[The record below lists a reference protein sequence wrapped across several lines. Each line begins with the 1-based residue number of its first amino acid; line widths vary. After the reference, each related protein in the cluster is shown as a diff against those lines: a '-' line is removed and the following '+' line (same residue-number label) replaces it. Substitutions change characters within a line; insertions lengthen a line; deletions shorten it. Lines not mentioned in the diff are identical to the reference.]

1 MITSHPTV
9 SHPSNSHPA
18 PVTVQR
24 VTYHGYTDALR
35 LSNGIVEAV
44 VVPQLGRVLR
54 FQFAGQPQTN
64 PLYEDAYWIRKTGA
78 DADLSTWANFGGDK
92 AWPAPQSAWP
102 DLIGHAWPP
111 DKSLDGSPYYAQALP
126 SGVRLVSPVSAA
138 FAARILRSI
147 TLRPGEARLYFAQSL
162 LKDPAAPKV
171 FPAGFWEI
179 TQVRADAQVQ
189 ISAALAPGQTAPF
202 QSLST
207 SGVSETAPFYKIG
220 GGFLS
225 ITHDPDTSHKISAS
239 PHPGV
244 IFLRYGPGLVF
255 SEHYTPPPPESVYAV
270 HEQPLEV
277 YSGAGHPGYFE
288 LEVLG
293 PLLPLKAG
301 ESASLPVY
309 WELQRT
315 KK

>member
-1 MITSHPTV
+1 MITSHPA
-9 SHPSNSHPA
+9 PA

-35 LSNGIVEAV
+35 LSNGIVEV
-44 VVPQLGRVLR
+44 IVVPQLGRVLR
-54 FQFAGQPQTN
+54 FQFTGQPQTD
-64 PLYEDAYWIRKTGA
+64 PLYEDASWVGKTGA
-78 DADLSTWANFGGDK
+78 DADLNTWANFGGDK

-102 DLIGHAWPP
+102 DLLGHSWPP
-111 DKSLDGSPYYAQALP
+111 DKSFDGSPYYAQALP
-126 SGVRLVSPVSAA
+126 SGVRLVSPVSVPY
-138 FAARILRSI
+138 AARILRSI
-147 TLRPGEARLYFAQSL
+147 TLHPGESRLYFTQSL
-162 LKDPAAPKV
+162 LKDSAAPKS
-171 FPAGFWEI
+171 FPVGFWEI

-189 ISAALAPGQTAPF
+189 ISAELAPGQISPF
-202 QSLST
+202 QSLSDP
-207 SGVSETAPFYKIG
+207 GVVETAPYYKIN

-225 ITHDPDTSHKISAS
+225 ITHDPNTAHKISAS

-244 IFLRYGPGLVF
+244 ISLRYGPGLVF
-255 SEHYTPPPPESVYAV
+255 SEHYTPPPAGSSYAA
-270 HEQPLEV
+270 HEQPVEV
-277 YSGAGHPGYFE
+277 YSGAGKPGYFE

-293 PLLPLKAG
+293 PLTALKAG